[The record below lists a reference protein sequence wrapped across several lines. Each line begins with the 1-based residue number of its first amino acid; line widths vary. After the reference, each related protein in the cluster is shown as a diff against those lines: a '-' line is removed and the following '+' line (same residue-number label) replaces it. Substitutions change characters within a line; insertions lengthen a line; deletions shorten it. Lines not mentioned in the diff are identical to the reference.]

1 MPRVCTVCA
10 HEEREAIDHALVAG
24 VSLRDVARR
33 HGVTKDALHRHKQA
47 HLSAAVVAIRTEQEH
62 EHGATLLEQVR
73 GLQREALSILESAK
87 QSGRPTVALSAI
99 REASRLLELCG
110 RLTGE
115 LDERP
120 STTVNMLVAPE
131 WLTIRAA
138 MLGALTPYPEARAA
152 VAGRL
157 QELEAPR

>member
-1 MPRVCTVCA
+1 MPRVCTVCV
-10 HEEREAIDHALVAG
+10 HEDREAIDHVLVAG

-33 HGVTKDALHRHKQA
+33 HGVSKDSLHRHKQ
-47 HLSAAVVAIRTEQEH
+47 HLSAAIVVLKAEQDH
-62 EHGATLLEQVR
+62 EHGATLVEQVR

-87 QSGRPTVALSAI
+87 QSGHPTVALSAI

-138 MLGALTPYPEARAA
+138 MLEALTPYPEARAA

-157 QELEAPR
+157 QELEAAR